1 MIDAEPELSDEYEV
15 FISIS
20 RFEVSM
26 NVHEYH
32 LECLRSFFELLRIK
46 MAGFT
51 FRDELERCRA
61 EPIGPA

>member
-1 MIDAEPELSDEYEV
+1 
-15 FISIS
+15 
-20 RFEVSM
+20 M

-46 MAGFT
+46 IAGFT